1 MHAAHISRVT
11 AVASAIL
18 DRSAFEHHDG
28 GAGFSGSQGSAQ
40 GGIASAN
47 DGHVRFSDLFSH
59 GLQSYIICVKFGV
72 RRGGAHT

>member
-1 MHAAHISRVT
+1 VHAAHISRVT

-18 DRSAFEHHDG
+18 DRGAFEHHDG
-28 GAGFSGSQGSAQ
+28 GARFSGSQGSAQ